1 MSKKKKTQSLQIV
14 CPCCSTCLT
23 VDRSTGVILLEER
36 QKQEG
41 FRSLDEAAREA
52 GEKQA
57 QARQQLDKAMEE
69 ARHRDEIMEKKF
81 REAVKK
87 AEKSDEKPKRPFDFD

>member
-1 MSKKKKTQSLQIV
+1 MPKKNSRSLHVV
-14 CPCCSTCLT
+14 CPCCHTRLT
-23 VDRSTGVILLEER
+23 VDRSTGAILLEER

-57 QARQQLDKAMEE
+57 QARKQLDRAMEE

-81 REAVKK
+81 REAMKK
-87 AEKSDEKPKRPFDFD
+87 AEESDEEPVRPFDWD